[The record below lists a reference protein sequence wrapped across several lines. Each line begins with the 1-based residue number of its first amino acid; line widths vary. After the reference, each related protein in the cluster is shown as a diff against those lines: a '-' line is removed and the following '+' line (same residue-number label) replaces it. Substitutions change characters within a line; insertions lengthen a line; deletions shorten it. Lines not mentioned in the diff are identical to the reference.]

1 MKFKGSTMHLKN
13 ILLVVSDMEQSKK
26 FYQDLFELQI
36 ISDFGENV
44 IFTEGLVLQEK
55 ETWQQLIG
63 TEAVVGN
70 ASELFF
76 EEGDLDAF
84 MSTLEQYQKENG
96 VIIQTEAVRENSWGK
111 RVVML
116 RDPDGHLI
124 EVAER

>member
-1 MKFKGSTMHLKN
+1 MHLKN

-26 FYQDLFELQI
+26 FYQDLFGLQI

-44 IFTEGLVLQEK
+44 MFTEGLVLQEK

-76 EEGDLDAF
+76 QEGDFDAF
-84 MSTLEQYQKENG
+84 LSMLEQYRKENG
-96 VIIQTEAVRENSWGK
+96 VILQTEAVRENSWGK